1 MHELEPDAKTEDTAL
16 SIVTNFVIDLE
27 AMDVCNKSQQFK
39 YVQISFCKDSSRV
52 RMFKSFVV
60 ASLFLIL
67 LVGT

>member
-1 MHELEPDAKTEDTAL
+1 MHELEPDPKTEDTAL

-27 AMDVCNKSQQFK
+27 AMAVCNKSRQFK